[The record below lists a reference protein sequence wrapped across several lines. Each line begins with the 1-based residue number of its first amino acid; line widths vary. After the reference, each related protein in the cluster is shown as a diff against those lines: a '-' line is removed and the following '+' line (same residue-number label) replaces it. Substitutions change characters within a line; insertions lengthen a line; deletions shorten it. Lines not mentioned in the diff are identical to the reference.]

1 MLKLSKKGII
11 AALALS
17 CVLALGVAAGCSNGG
32 SSGSKSGGG
41 NGVAATVNG
50 QAIQENDVTDR
61 IESMRKAAGYTDE
74 NAWRSYLVSSS
85 LTPEKVREQ
94 YINQLADDILV
105 KQNRSEVGG
114 EATDKEVE
122 EYIDNMKKGLD
133 ASMNWDEELAKAG
146 FTEESLRKSVKET
159 INQQKV
165 QNYFANNNQA
175 STGDLDAIVKQ
186 YGARYAG
193 AKNSI
198 YMNFSSY
205 EDAAAMKRRI
215 DSGEVAF
222 EAGNNN
228 AGVIINAPGW
238 SVDLSSS
245 FDQAYL
251 QALAN
256 LSVGQVSDPV
266 QGASVFYLIKCTE
279 SFNGNENSQLS
290 DFPQSLAQTIRN
302 NANSNASGNSYLNW
316 INGLREKADI
326 KINPMPKDLPY
337 DVSIDNGSSSSSS
350 SQ

>member
-1 MLKLSKKGII
+1 MTKKGTF

-17 CVLALGVAAGCSNGG
+17 CMLALGITVGCSNGG
-32 SSGSKSGGG
+32 GSNSSSSGGEK
-41 NGVAATVNG
+41 GVAATVNG
-50 QAIQENDVTDR
+50 QAIQENEVTDR

-74 NAWRSYLVSSS
+74 NAWRTYMASSS

-94 YINQLADDILV
+94 YINQIVDDILV

-146 FTEESLRKSVKET
+146 FTEETLRKSVKET

-165 QNYFANNNQA
+165 QNHFANNNQA
-175 STGDLDAIVKQ
+175 STNDLDAVVKQ
-186 YGARYAG
+186 YATRYAG

-205 EDAAAMKRRI
+205 DEASAMKSRI
-215 DSGEVAF
+215 DSGEVSF
-222 EAGNNN
+222 EEGNND
-228 AGVIINAPGW
+228 AGVIINSPGW
-238 SVDLSSS
+238 SVDIASN

-251 QALAN
+251 QALNN
-256 LSVGQVSDPV
+256 LNKGQVSDPV
-266 QGASVFYLIKCTE
+266 QGASVFYLIKCTDA
-279 SFNGNENSQLS
+279 FNGNANSQLS
-290 DFPQSLAQTIRN
+290 DFPPSLAEMVRN

-316 INGLREKADI
+316 INGLRSKAEI
-326 KINPMPKDLPY
+326 KINPMPSGLPY
-337 DVSIDNGSSSSSS
+337 DVSIDNGSSSASSS
-350 SQ
+350 